1 MKIRNGFV
9 SNSSTSSFICL
20 MDEKLHENIL
30 SQINV
35 KSIYADSPQEVEWA
49 KKFLNA
55 MIKKHDKFN
64 CKLVSF
70 QQISGE
76 MCEPEPEDAF
86 RCVFSKNEIKI
97 ITKTIGSKEATI
109 HDLFYCWMNF
119 YKDSIRKLAKSN
131 PSLVYTDEDHF

>member
-64 CKLVSF
+64 CKLVSV
-70 QQISGE
+70 
-76 MCEPEPEDAF
+76 CEPESEDAF
-86 RCVFSKNEIKI
+86 RRVFSKNEIKI
-97 ITKTIGSKEATI
+97 ITKTIGSKEVTI
-109 HDLFYCWMNF
+109 DDLFHCWMDF
-119 YKDSIRKLAKSN
+119 YKDGIRKLAKSN
-131 PSLVYTDEDHF
+131 SSLVYTDEDHF